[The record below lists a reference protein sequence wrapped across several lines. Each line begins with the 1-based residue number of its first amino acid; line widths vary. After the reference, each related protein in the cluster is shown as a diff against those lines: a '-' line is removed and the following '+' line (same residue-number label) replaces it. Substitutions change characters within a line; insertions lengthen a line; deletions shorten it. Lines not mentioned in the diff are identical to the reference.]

1 MSPRHCVTPST
12 LSSSA
17 VRCLQVAG
25 RQTPD
30 TSGGDV
36 LCAGLVSHL
45 RTSDWNRNLE
55 GDGGMAES
63 PLVISEVRVTLRED
77 EGHDR
82 LKAFATMTL
91 NGAFVVRG
99 LKIIDGPAGLFVAM
113 PSRKRPDGQF

>member
-1 MSPRHCVTPST
+1 MP
-12 LSSSA
+12 
-17 VRCLQVAG
+17 
-25 RQTPD
+25 
-30 TSGGDV
+30 
-36 LCAGLVSHL
+36 VSFRFERSL
-45 RTSDWNRNLE
+45 DWNRNLE

-113 PSRKRPDGQF
+113 PSRKRPDGQFQDVAHPINTDTRRRVEDVVLAEYQREVTRQNNGRPR